1 LDQELH
7 PRDDRLIV
15 AQNRRF
21 SLTGLIGGTVATCI
35 RWPWITIVVFAL
47 LTIASA
53 VYTVRNFAINTDISN
68 LISQNID
75 WRQREIAL
83 EKAFPARVNTILAV
97 VDAPTPELASLAA
110 NTLTE
115 LLKARPQL
123 FPEVRRP
130 DGGEFFEKNAL
141 LFLPVEQLG
150 QTLGQLE
157 AATPFI
163 SILARDPSWRGL
175 SQAAQAALGGVQAKQ
190 YSLDA
195 LAPIFDRFSNTFED
209 VAADRPASFSWQEL
223 LSNKASQPGDL
234 RKFVDIVP
242 QLDYTALEP
251 GKRATDAVRQAAIPA
266 KWNYQ
271 ARVRLTGSVP
281 ISDEE
286 FATVKEG
293 AIVNG
298 IGTVVIVL
306 FILWLAL
313 KSPRIILAVFLT
325 LAGGLAITAALGFL
339 MVGSLNLISVAF
351 FVLFVGLGVDFCIQ
365 YSVRY
370 RDERYHKGKLNPA
383 LVDAGRN
390 VGGPLALAAG
400 ATAAGFLAFLPTHYQ
415 GVSELGAIAGVGM
428 IIAFL
433 ISITVLPALLA
444 LFDPPGEKEPLG
456 YSSFGPADRFVER
469 NRKWVVA
476 GTLGIAILGLP
487 LLYFLR
493 FDFNPINLRSPE
505 VESIATYL
513 EMRQDP
519 NTGASAINVL
529 ANSPNEAQAVAQRLA
544 KLPEVE
550 RVMTIQS
557 FVPDDQQTKL
567 ALIRKA
573 APALTRALNM
583 KAIAPPSP
591 RDVGDILVKTAS
603 ALDAAAEPPG
613 TGATAAKRL
622 AEQLRKLASA
632 SDEKRSTAE
641 RAVIIPLRFKLAE
654 MRKLLQAGPVS
665 LDTLPADLKNV
676 WVTADGKSRV
686 EAFPKGDPNDNEI
699 LRTFARK
706 VLEVEPNAIGGP
718 ISILKS
724 GDTIVVAFIQ
734 AGLLAL
740 TTICLLL
747 WLALRRVGDVLLT
760 VVPLLL
766 AGVITM
772 ELCVLLDLPLN
783 FANIIALPLLLGI
796 GVAFKIYY
804 IMAWRAGQT
813 NLLQSS
819 LTRAVIFSALTTA
832 TAFGSLWLSSH
843 PGTSSLGK
851 LLALSL
857 VTTMCAAVLF
867 QPALMGRPRD
877 AANADAGTNAG
888 GRG

>member
-1 LDQELH
+1 MRVTETRNKGL
-7 PRDDRLIV
+7 
-15 AQNRRF
+15 
-21 SLTGLIGGTVATCI
+21 SLRKWIGKTVAVCI
-35 RWPWITIVVFAL
+35 RRPWITILVFAL
-47 LTIASA
+47 LTFAAAAYSA
-53 VYTVRNFAINTDISN
+53 RNFAINTDISN
-68 LISQNID
+68 LISANID

-83 EKAFPARVNTILAV
+83 EKAFPSRVNTILAV
-97 VDAPTPELASLAA
+97 VDAPTPELAGIAA
-110 NTLTE
+110 DTLTQR
-115 LLKARPQL
+115 LKRNPAL

-130 DGGEFFEKNAL
+130 DGGEFFEHNGL

-157 AATPFI
+157 AASPFL
-163 SILARDPSWRGL
+163 SMLARDPNWRGL
-175 SQAAQAALGGVQAKQ
+175 SQAGLAALGGVQANQ
-190 YSLDA
+190 FSLDA
-195 LAPIFDRFSNTFED
+195 LAPIFNRFSDTIEQ
-209 VAADRPASFSWQEL
+209 ALADKPATFSWQEL
-223 LSNKASQPGDL
+223 LAGKAATPGEL
-234 RKFVDIVP
+234 RKFIDIVP
-242 QLDYTALEP
+242 KLDYSALEP
-251 GKRATDAVRQAAIPA
+251 GRQATDAVRQAANDA
-266 KWNYQ
+266 NLQSDYQ

-281 ISDEE
+281 IADEE

-293 AIVNG
+293 MLLHG
-298 IGTVVIVL
+298 LGTVVIVL

-313 KSPRIILAVFLT
+313 KSGRIILAVFLALT
-325 LAGGLAITAALGFL
+325 GGLAITAALGFL
-339 MVGSLNLISVAF
+339 LVGSLNMISVAF

-370 RDERYHKGKLNPA
+370 RDERYRGDALKPA
-383 LVDAGRN
+383 LIDAGRHI
-390 VGGPLALAAG
+390 GAPLALAAG

-415 GVSELGAIAGVGM
+415 GVSELGLIAGLGM
-428 IIAFL
+428 IVAFL
-433 ISITVLPALLA
+433 TSITVLPALLA
-444 LFDPPGEKEPLG
+444 VFDPPGEKEPLG
-456 YSSFGPADRFVER
+456 FSSFASADGFVER

-476 GTLGIAILGLP
+476 GTLGVAIAGLP
-487 LLYFLR
+487 LLYFLH
-493 FDFNPINLRSPE
+493 FDFNPINLRSPK

-513 EMRQDP
+513 DLRKDP
-519 NTGASAINVL
+519 NTGASSVNVL
-529 ANSPNEAQAVAQRLA
+529 AASPKDAQAVAARME

-550 RVMTIQS
+550 RVMKIQS
-557 FVPDDQQTKL
+557 FVPDDQETKL
-567 ALIRKA
+567 GLIA
-573 APALTRALNM
+573 QFAPALTRALDV
-583 KAIAPPSP
+583 KPGEPPS
-591 RDVGDILVKTAS
+591 R
-603 ALDAAAEPPG
+603 EE
-613 TGATAAKRL
+613 TGALLTHLATALSEAGAAPGPGGVAAKRL

-632 SDEKRSTAE
+632 SDGKRAAAE
-641 RAVIIPLRFKLAE
+641 RAIILPLTFKLAE
-654 MRKLLQAGPVS
+654 LRNFLKAAPVS
-665 LDTLPADLKNV
+665 LDSLPRDLKQSWN
-676 WVTADGKSRV
+676 TADGRSRV
-686 EAFPKGDPNDNEI
+686 EIFPKGDPNDNEV

-740 TTICLLL
+740 GTICILL
-747 WLALRRVGDVLLT
+747 WLALRRVSDVALT

-819 LTRAVIFSALTTA
+819 LTRAVIFSAFTTA

-867 QPALMGRPRD
+867 QPALMGRPREQ
-877 AANADAGTNAG
+877 ADPGAEVGAKH
-888 GRG
+888 